1 MIYPMGT
8 AIVGNGKAATTPFD
22 ELLDGVDDLIKRVA
36 DVENPDIRR
45 TRAKVHAA
53 LVIAKKALKNATHQV
68 RNQPVSQQPFLY
80 DSARITELSEADSP
94 ENPERNLGVALLLG
108 LGLGL
113 IVSLG

>member
-8 AIVGNGKAATTPFD
+8 AIIGNGKAATTPFD

-53 LVIAKKALKNATHQV
+53 LVIAKNALKNAAHQV
-68 RNQPVSQQPFLY
+68 RNQPVPQQSSLD
-80 DSARITELSEADSP
+80 DSARVPELSQADSP
-94 ENPERNLGVALLLG
+94 DNPERNLGVALLLG